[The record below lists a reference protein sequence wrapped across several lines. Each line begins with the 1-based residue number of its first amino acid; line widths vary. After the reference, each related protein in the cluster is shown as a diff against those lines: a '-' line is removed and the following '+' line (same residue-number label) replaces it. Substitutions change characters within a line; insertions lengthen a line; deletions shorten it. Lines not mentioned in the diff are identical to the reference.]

1 VTEPYMKKGK
11 GDGVEINLAVWAG
24 KGSDIFCVH
33 GLTANCRC
41 WDGIASSLS
50 PRHRVWAMD
59 LRGRGFSDKP
69 SSGYSIDH
77 HCRDIRALLGH
88 LEIERVALLG
98 HSLGAYI
105 SLAYAANHPEQVDR
119 LILIDGGAKLSPGQA
134 ARVFAGIK
142 PSLDRLGQVFPTFEA
157 YLENMKK
164 APFLQPWS
172 FLLETYFRHEVEIF
186 PGGVRSR
193 IQPSH
198 IQEEALNLNR
208 FEAEPLYRRIQ
219 CPTLI
224 LRAPE
229 GMLAK
234 DDILLPEEAVEKMV
248 REIPNA
254 KRLDLAGTNH
264 FSILF
269 APSAARDEGLRE
281 FLAGGSEGPWRKK

>member
-1 VTEPYMKKGK
+1 MKKGK
-11 GDGVEINLAVWAG
+11 GDGVEINLAVWEG
-24 KGSDIFCVH
+24 KGKNVFCVH

-77 HCRDIRALLGH
+77 HCRDIRSLLSH
-88 LEIERVALLG
+88 LGIERVALLG

-105 SLAYAANHPEQVDR
+105 SLAYAAKHPEQVDR
-119 LILIDGGAKLSPGQA
+119 LVLIDGGAKLSPGQA
-134 ARVFAGIK
+134 AKVFAGIK

-172 FLLETYFRHEVEIF
+172 SLLETYFRHEAEIF
-186 PGGVRSR
+186 PDGVRSR
-193 IQPSH
+193 IQPGH

-208 FEAEPLYRRIQ
+208 FEAEPLYEQIQ

-234 DDILLPEEAVEKMV
+234 DDILLPEEVVEKMT
-248 REIPNA
+248 REMLKA
-254 KRLDLAGTNH
+254 KRLDLPGTNH

-269 APSAARDEGLRE
+269 APSTARDEGIRE
-281 FLAGGSEGPWRKK
+281 FLAG

>member
-1 VTEPYMKKGK
+1 MTEPYMKKGK
-11 GDGVEINLAVWAG
+11 GDGVEINLAVWEG
-24 KGSDIFCVH
+24 KGKNVFCVH

-77 HCRDIRALLGH
+77 HCRDIRSLLSH
-88 LEIERVALLG
+88 LGIERVALLG

-105 SLAYAANHPEQVDR
+105 SLAYAAKHPEQVDR
-119 LILIDGGAKLSPGQA
+119 LVLIDGGAKLSPGQA
-134 ARVFAGIK
+134 AKVFAGIK

-172 FLLETYFRHEVEIF
+172 SLLETYFRHEAEIF
-186 PGGVRSR
+186 PDGVRSR
-193 IQPSH
+193 IQPGH
-198 IQEEALNLNR
+198 IQEETLNLNR
-208 FEAEPLYRRIQ
+208 FEAEPLYEQIQ

-229 GMLAK
+229 GMLTK
-234 DDILLPEEAVEKMV
+234 DDILLPEEVVEKMT
-248 REIPNA
+248 REIPKA
-254 KRLDLAGTNH
+254 KRLDLPGTNH

-269 APSAARDEGLRE
+269 APSTARDEGIRE
-281 FLAGGSEGPWRKK
+281 FLAG

>member
-1 VTEPYMKKGK
+1 MTEPYMKKGK
-11 GDGVEINLAVWAG
+11 GDGVEINLAVWEG
-24 KGSDIFCVH
+24 KGKNVFCVH

-77 HCRDIRALLGH
+77 HCRDIRSLLSH
-88 LEIERVALLG
+88 LGIERVALLG

-105 SLAYAANHPEQVDR
+105 SLAYAAKHPEQVDR
-119 LILIDGGAKLSPGQA
+119 LVLIDGGAKLSPGQA
-134 ARVFAGIK
+134 AKVFAGIK
-142 PSLDRLGQVFPTFEA
+142 PSLDRLGQVFSTFEA

-172 FLLETYFRHEVEIF
+172 SLLETYFRHEVEIF

-193 IQPSH
+193 IQPGH

-208 FEAEPLYRRIQ
+208 FETEPLYRRIQ
-219 CPTLI
+219 CPVLI

-234 DDILLPEEAVEKMV
+234 DDILLPEEVVEKMT
-248 REIPNA
+248 REIPKA
-254 KRLDLAGTNH
+254 KRLDFPGTNH

-269 APSAARDEGLRE
+269 ALSAARDEGIRE
-281 FLAGGSEGPWRKK
+281 FLVE

>member
-1 VTEPYMKKGK
+1 MKKGK
-11 GDGVEINLAVWAG
+11 GDGVEINLAVWEG
-24 KGSDIFCVH
+24 KGKNVFCVH

-41 WDGIASSLS
+41 WDRIASSLS

-77 HCRDIRALLGH
+77 HCRDIRSLLSH
-88 LEIERVALLG
+88 LGIERVALLG

-105 SLAYAANHPEQVDR
+105 SLAYAAKHPEQVDR
-119 LILIDGGAKLSPGQA
+119 LVLIDGGAKLSPGQA
-134 ARVFAGIK
+134 AKVFAGIK

-172 FLLETYFRHEVEIF
+172 SLLETYFRHEAEIF
-186 PGGVRSR
+186 PDGVRSR
-193 IQPSH
+193 IQPGH
-198 IQEEALNLNR
+198 IQEETLNLNR
-208 FEAEPLYRRIQ
+208 FEAEPLYEQIQ

-234 DDILLPEEAVEKMV
+234 DDILLPEEVVEKMT
-248 REIPNA
+248 REIPKA
-254 KRLDLAGTNH
+254 KRLDLPGTNH

-269 APSAARDEGLRE
+269 APSTARDEGIRE
-281 FLAGGSEGPWRKK
+281 FLAG

>member
-1 VTEPYMKKGK
+1 MRKGK
-11 GDGVEINLAVWAG
+11 GDGVEINLAVWEG
-24 KGSDIFCVH
+24 EGNDILCIH

-50 PRHRVWAMD
+50 PLHRVWAMD
-59 LRGRGFSDKP
+59 LRGRGFSEKP

-88 LEIERVALLG
+88 LGIKRIALMG

-105 SLAYAANHPEQVDR
+105 ALAYAAKYPEQVGN
-119 LILIDGGAKLSPGQA
+119 LILIDGGGKLSPEQA

-157 YLENMKK
+157 YIDNMKK

-172 FLLETYFRHEVEIF
+172 PLMDAYFRHEAEMF

-193 IQPSH
+193 IQPAH
-198 IQEEALNLNR
+198 IQEEASNLNR
-208 FEAEPLYRRIQ
+208 FEAEPLYRQIQ
-219 CPTLI
+219 CPALI

-234 DDILLPEEAVEKMV
+234 DDILLPEEVMDKMI
-248 REIPNA
+248 RKIPGA
-254 KRLDLAGTNH
+254 KRLDLPGTNH

-269 APSAARDEGLRE
+269 APSAARDEGIRKFLKKSIDNIRRE
-281 FLAGGSEGPWRKK
+281 K

>member
-1 VTEPYMKKGK
+1 
-11 GDGVEINLAVWAG
+11 
-24 KGSDIFCVH
+24 
-33 GLTANCRC
+33 
-41 WDGIASSLS
+41 
-50 PRHRVWAMD
+50 MD

-77 HCRDIRALLGH
+77 HCRDIRSLLSH
-88 LEIERVALLG
+88 LGIERVALLG

-105 SLAYAANHPEQVDR
+105 SLAYAAKHPEQVDR
-119 LILIDGGAKLSPGQA
+119 LVLIDGGAKLSPGQA
-134 ARVFAGIK
+134 AKVFAGIK

-172 FLLETYFRHEVEIF
+172 SLLETYFRHEAEIF
-186 PGGVRSR
+186 PDGVRSR
-193 IQPSH
+193 IQPGH
-198 IQEEALNLNR
+198 IQEETLNLNR
-208 FEAEPLYRRIQ
+208 FEAEPLYEQIQ

-234 DDILLPEEAVEKMV
+234 DDILLPEEVVEKMT
-248 REIPNA
+248 REIPKA
-254 KRLDLAGTNH
+254 KRLDLPGTNH

-269 APSAARDEGLRE
+269 APSTARDEGIRE
-281 FLAGGSEGPWRKK
+281 FLAG

>member
-1 VTEPYMKKGK
+1 MTEPYMKKWKGEAGK
-11 GDGVEINLAVWAG
+11 INLAVWEG
-24 KGSDIFCVH
+24 KGSDILCVH

-50 PRHRVWAMD
+50 PEHRVLALD

-77 HCRDIRALLGH
+77 HGRDIRALLDDLG
-88 LEIERVALLG
+88 IKRIALIG

-105 SLAYAANHPEQVDR
+105 SLSYAAKHPEQVDR

-134 ARVFAGIK
+134 AKVFAGIK

-172 FLLETYFRHEVEIF
+172 PLLETYFRHEVEIF

-193 IQPSH
+193 IQPGH

-208 FEAEPLYRRIQ
+208 FEAEPLYRQIQ

-234 DDILLPEEAVEKMV
+234 DDILLPEEAAEEMV
-248 REIPNA
+248 RKIPKA

-269 APSAARDEGLRE
+269 APSTARDEGIRE
-281 FLAGGSEGPWRKK
+281 FLAG

>member
-11 GDGVEINLAVWAG
+11 GDGVEINLAVWEG
-24 KGSDIFCVH
+24 KGSDILCVH

-41 WDGIASSLS
+41 WDRIASSLS

-77 HCRDIRALLGH
+77 HCRDIRSLLSH
-88 LEIERVALLG
+88 LGIERVALLG

-105 SLAYAANHPEQVDR
+105 SLAYAAKHPEQVDR
-119 LILIDGGAKLSPGQA
+119 LVLIDGGAKLSPGQA
-134 ARVFAGIK
+134 AKVFAGIK

-172 FLLETYFRHEVEIF
+172 SLLETYFRHEAEIF

-193 IQPSH
+193 IQPGH

-208 FEAEPLYRRIQ
+208 FEAEPLYEQIQ

-234 DDILLPEEAVEKMV
+234 DDILLPEEVVEKMT
-248 REIPNA
+248 REIPKA
-254 KRLDLAGTNH
+254 KRLDLPGTNH

-269 APSAARDEGLRE
+269 APSTARDEGIRE
-281 FLAGGSEGPWRKK
+281 FLAG

>member
-1 VTEPYMKKGK
+1 MKKGK
-11 GDGVEINLAVWAG
+11 GDGVEINLAVWEG
-24 KGSDIFCVH
+24 KGKNVFCVH

-77 HCRDIRALLGH
+77 HCRDIRSLLSH
-88 LEIERVALLG
+88 LGIERVALMG

-105 SLAYAANHPEQVDR
+105 SLAYAAKHPEQVDR
-119 LILIDGGAKLSPGQA
+119 LVLIDGGAKLSPGQA
-134 ARVFAGIK
+134 AKVFAGIK
-142 PSLDRLGQVFPTFEA
+142 PSLDRLGQVSPTFEA

-172 FLLETYFRHEVEIF
+172 SLLETYFRHEAEIF
-186 PGGVRSR
+186 PDGVRSR
-193 IQPSH
+193 IQPGH
-198 IQEEALNLNR
+198 IQEESLNLNR
-208 FEAEPLYRRIQ
+208 FEAEPLYEQIQ

-234 DDILLPEEAVEKMV
+234 DDILLPEEVVEKMT
-248 REIPNA
+248 REIPKA
-254 KRLDLAGTNH
+254 KRLDLPGTNH

-269 APSAARDEGLRE
+269 APSTARDEGIRE
-281 FLAGGSEGPWRKK
+281 FLAG

>member
-1 VTEPYMKKGK
+1 MKKGK
-11 GDGVEINLAVWAG
+11 GDGVEVNLAVWEG
-24 KGSDIFCVH
+24 KGSDILCVH

-41 WDGIASSLS
+41 WDGIASALS

-77 HCRDIRALLGH
+77 HCRDIRALLSDLG
-88 LEIERVALLG
+88 IERVALLG

-105 SLAYAANHPEQVDR
+105 SLAYAAGHPEQVDR
-119 LILIDGGAKLSPGQA
+119 LVLIDGGAKLSPGQA
-134 ARVFAGIK
+134 AKVFAGIK

-172 FLLETYFRHEVEIF
+172 SLLETYFRHEVEIF
-186 PGGVRSR
+186 PDGVRSR
-193 IQPSH
+193 IQPDH

-208 FEAEPLYRRIQ
+208 FEAEPLYRQIQ
-219 CPTLI
+219 CPVLI

-234 DDILLPEEAVEKMV
+234 DDILLPEEVVEKMT
-248 REIPNA
+248 REIPKA
-254 KRLDLAGTNH
+254 KRLDLPGTNH

-269 APSAARDEGLRE
+269 ALSAARDDGIRE
-281 FLAGGSEGPWRKK
+281 FLAG